1 MGLASAM
8 REKLDPDYKSRKAM
22 EAIEKYQGSKTS
34 SRVDH
39 RAAKKMGENVAIT
52 VGLES
57 NPTASLRII
66 PIKNANTKKFA
77 TKSLAS
83 FYNSTDNE
91 GGEDSMANIY
101 RGGNNRNKGGALLG
115 ETMKSSLIPMIGA
128 KSGTKAAVGGTG
140 KSALSNLKAR
150 FGGGLTSGS
159 TEDNSNN
166 PYFTT
171 DANGNFTVKK
181 EEIKKINLS
190 NENRS
195 VSLEEDWA
203 LNLLREA
210 GDPDFDKGVTETERN
225 HFRKLASSLE
235 KRDLEGI
242 RDIFTWFADHFGD
255 FRRRLPKTA
264 TIMFAV
270 IGKYS
275 KSIVKTAAINTGVPG
290 EILDKVKILEAAY
303 KGIMAS
309 TSSESN
315 IPDSVVDSM
324 EDCFNRYKELD
335 VQGLYTMLAKAHNV
349 VAASE
354 VDVFARGVMGGLKI
368 HIADVLNAIKIYV
381 ANTSKTNSNSRL
393 SRLRGRNTN
402 LQNTTNTLS
411 LPSTSDYIETDLNKA
426 IQGNKGTGIGT
437 GWKSMGE
444 TLTSGVGGGLIS
456 GGISGRS
463 RRSALITNDDLPSSR
478 RYDDDY
484 DDDRS
489 YRRDD
494 RRYDD
499 DRNEGIAYEPF
510 SGGRGSS
517 GRIGLGRDEGGYHRG
532 NLERVNR
539 TTLDTYNEKKNEKV
553 MGIR

>member
-34 SRVDH
+34 TRADH
-39 RAAKKMGENVAIT
+39 RAAKKMGENTAVT

-66 PIKNANTKKFA
+66 PLKNNVNVNTKKFA
-77 TKSLAS
+77 TKSFAS

-91 GGEDSMANIY
+91 GGEDMANIY
-101 RGGNNRNKGGALLG
+101 RGGNNRVKGGALLG

-140 KSALSNLKAR
+140 KSALANLKAK
-150 FGGGLTSGS
+150 FSGGLSSGN
-159 TEDNSNN
+159 TDDNSNN

-203 LNLLREA
+203 LNLLKEA
-210 GDPDFDKGVTETERN
+210 GDPDFDKGVTEDERN
-225 HFRKLASSLE
+225 HFRKLAGSLE

-275 KSIVKTAAINTGVPG
+275 KSIVKATAVNTGVPG
-290 EILDKVKILEAAY
+290 EIIDKVKILEAAY
-303 KGIMAS
+303 RGIMAS

-315 IPDSVVDSM
+315 IPDSVVNAM
-324 EDCFNRYKELD
+324 EDCFDRYKELD
-335 VQGLYTMLAKAHNV
+335 IQSLYTMLAKAHNV

-368 HIADVLNAIKIYV
+368 HIADVLNAIKVHV
-381 ANTSKTNSNSRL
+381 ANTTKTNSNSRL

-426 IQGNKGTGIGT
+426 IQTTKGTGTGT

-444 TLTSGVGGGLIS
+444 TLATGVGGGLIS
-456 GGISGRS
+456 GGISSGR

-478 RYDDDY
+478 RYDDDDY
-484 DDDRS
+484 DD
-489 YRRDD
+489 RRDD

-499 DRNEGIAYEPF
+499 RNEGIAYDPF
-510 SGGRGSS
+510 TSGRGSS
-517 GRIGLGRDEGGYHRG
+517 GRIGGRDEGGYHRG
-532 NLERVNR
+532 NLERVTR
-539 TTLDTYNEKKNEKV
+539 TTLDTYNERKNERL

>member
-34 SRVDH
+34 TRADH
-39 RAAKKMGENVAIT
+39 RAAKKMGENTAVT

-66 PIKNANTKKFA
+66 PLKNNVNVNTKKFA
-77 TKSLAS
+77 TKSFAS

-101 RGGNNRNKGGALLG
+101 RGGNNRVKGGALLG

-140 KSALSNLKAR
+140 KSALANLKAK
-150 FGGGLTSGS
+150 FSGGLSSGN
-159 TEDNSNN
+159 TDDNSNN

-203 LNLLREA
+203 LNLLKEA
-210 GDPDFDKGVTETERN
+210 GDPDFDKGVTEDERN
-225 HFRKLASSLE
+225 HFRKLAGSLE

-275 KSIVKTAAINTGVPG
+275 KSIVKATAVNTGVPG
-290 EILDKVKILEAAY
+290 EIIDKVKILEAAY
-303 KGIMAS
+303 RGIMAS

-315 IPDSVVDSM
+315 IPDSVVNAM
-324 EDCFNRYKELD
+324 EDCFDRYKELD
-335 VQGLYTMLAKAHNV
+335 IQSLYTMLAKAHNV

-368 HIADVLNAIKIYV
+368 HIADVLNAIKVHV
-381 ANTSKTNSNSRL
+381 ANTTKTNSNSRL

-426 IQGNKGTGIGT
+426 IQTTKTIGTGT

-444 TLTSGVGGGLIS
+444 TLATGVGGGLIS
-456 GGISGRS
+456 GGISSGR

-484 DDDRS
+484 DDDR
-489 YRRDD
+489 RDD

-499 DRNEGIAYEPF
+499 RNEEIAYDPF
-510 SGGRGSS
+510 TSGRGSS
-517 GRIGLGRDEGGYHRG
+517 GRISSREEGGYHRG
-532 NLERVNR
+532 NLERVTR
-539 TTLDTYNEKKNEKV
+539 TTLDTYNERKNERL

>member
-34 SRVDH
+34 SRTDH

-66 PIKNANTKKFA
+66 PMKNVNTKKFA
-77 TKSLAS
+77 TKSFAS
-83 FYNSTDNE
+83 FYNTTDNE
-91 GGEDSMANIY
+91 GGEDMANIY
-101 RGGNNRNKGGALLG
+101 RGGNNKARGGALLG
-115 ETMKSSLIPMIGA
+115 ETMKSTMIPMIGA
-128 KSGTKAAVGGTG
+128 KSGTKTAVGGTG

-203 LNLLREA
+203 LNLLKEA
-210 GDPDFDKGVTETERN
+210 GDPDFDKGVTEDERN

-275 KSIVKTAAINTGVPG
+275 KSIVKTTAVNTGVPG

-303 KGIMAS
+303 RGIMAS
-309 TSSESN
+309 TSSDSN
-315 IPDSVVDSM
+315 IPDSVVDAM
-324 EDCFNRYKELD
+324 EDCFDRYKELD
-335 VQGLYTMLAKAHNV
+335 IQNLYSMLAKAHNV
-349 VAASE
+349 VAGSE
-354 VDVFARGVMGGLKI
+354 VDVFARGVIGGLKI
-368 HIADVLNAIKIYV
+368 HIADVLNAIKVYV
-381 ANTSKTNSNSRL
+381 ANTSRNNNASRV

-426 IQGNKGTGIGT
+426 VQGTKSTGIGT

-444 TLTSGVGGGLIS
+444 TLTNGVGGGL
-456 GGISGRS
+456 ISGRS

-478 RYDDDY
+478 RYDDDDY
-484 DDDRS
+484 DND
-489 YRRDD
+489 RDD

-499 DRNEGIAYEPF
+499 RRYDRNEGIAYEPF

-532 NLERVNR
+532 NLERVTR

>member
-8 REKLDPDYKSRKAM
+8 REKLDPDYKSRKAV

-34 SRVDH
+34 TRADH
-39 RAAKKMGENVAIT
+39 RAAKKMSENTAVT

-66 PIKNANTKKFA
+66 PLKNNVNTKKFA
-77 TKSLAS
+77 TKSFAS

-91 GGEDSMANIY
+91 GGEDMANIY
-101 RGGNNRNKGGALLG
+101 RGGNNRVKGGALLG

-140 KSALSNLKAR
+140 KSALANLKAK
-150 FGGGLTSGS
+150 FSGGLSSNS
-159 TEDNSNN
+159 TDDNSNN

-203 LNLLREA
+203 LNLLKEA
-210 GDPDFDKGVTETERN
+210 GDPDFDKGVTEDERN
-225 HFRKLASSLE
+225 HFRKLAGSLE

-275 KSIVKTAAINTGVPG
+275 KSIVKATAVNTGVPG
-290 EILDKVKILEAAY
+290 EIIDKVKILEAAY
-303 KGIMAS
+303 RGIMAS

-315 IPDSVVDSM
+315 IPDSVVNAM
-324 EDCFNRYKELD
+324 EDCFDRYKELD
-335 VQGLYTMLAKAHNV
+335 IQSLYTMLAKAHNV

-368 HIADVLNAIKIYV
+368 HIADVLNAIKVHV
-381 ANTSKTNSNSRL
+381 ANTTKTNSNSRL

-426 IQGNKGTGIGT
+426 IQGTKTTGAGT

-444 TLTSGVGGGLIS
+444 TLATGVGGGLIS
-456 GGISGRS
+456 GGISSGR

-494 RRYDD
+494 
-499 DRNEGIAYEPF
+499 DRNEGIAYDPF
-510 SGGRGSS
+510 TSGRGSS
-517 GRIGLGRDEGGYHRG
+517 GRIGGRDEGGYHRG
-532 NLERVNR
+532 NLERVTR
-539 TTLDTYNEKKNEKV
+539 TTLDTYNERKNERL